1 MILAI
6 LFLLGWFSIV
16 VIFIIT
22 YITKAKLIKTLS
34 RNHPQITIDL
44 GLSGYNPVNRLIGIK
59 NFAISILCFG
69 SYKYTKL
76 FWRTFVN
83 VDAIDNLNDNSPKLL
98 LNRLIKL
105 TSWSIKIFIIM
116 FCILVIGDFI

>member
-6 LFLLGWFSIV
+6 LFLLGWFSFV
-16 VIFIIT
+16 AIFIIT

-34 RNHPQITIDL
+34 RNHPQVTIDL
-44 GLSGYNPVNRLIGIK
+44 GLSGYNPGNRLIGIK
-59 NFAISILCFG
+59 NFAISILSFG
-69 SYKYTKL
+69 SYKYTRL
-76 FWRTFVN
+76 FWRAFVD
-83 VDAIDNLNDNSPKLL
+83 VDAIDNLNDNRPKIL

-116 FCILVIGDFI
+116 FCIPVIGNFI